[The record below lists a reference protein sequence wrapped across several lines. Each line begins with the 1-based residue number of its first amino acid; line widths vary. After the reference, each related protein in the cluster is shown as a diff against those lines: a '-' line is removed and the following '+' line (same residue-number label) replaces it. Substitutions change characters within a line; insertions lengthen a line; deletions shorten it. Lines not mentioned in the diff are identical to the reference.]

1 MAPTDTDYQNQEM
14 LLLLAQQLQKILLGD
29 PAVGGGGLFT
39 NADIL
44 KYAIPDTETFI
55 SRNTL
60 DDMLLFYLKNAIYS
74 ALIPDIRFFKVVNDN
89 GTKKFIECPF
99 PRALDENPAGEIDR
113 RLTNSAALAAT
124 AFAVPPTGLRP
135 RTDFD
140 LSRPI
145 VQRRGQIGVKSF
157 DWSYLGTD
165 NFTAQRDIE
174 AELSMTMDGMGALSA
189 LRTNNKGETYRL
201 LDLLIQSDCIKNKF
215 TSTSDS
221 GTALRYNPGCY
232 EIYAEAGFFID
243 KEMLNKII
251 SKMQLQNSPVAVN
264 FTDAKITR
272 AINDFG
278 STELEKMKTGMYL
291 TVVDHSFNFGENG
304 KVDCNV
310 SYRARS
316 TILERQKEQNILIS
330 GDKYSEY
337 EKAERNINLLQ
348 SAVDVLTS
356 NNPIST
362 TLRGKLDA
370 EGFQAVIDL
379 QTAKDERDKQKEA
392 KKELIQEQKANF
404 MSDVLKL
411 ITTETR
417 KVSWPSTPP
426 YDPVKLYGIRKKN
439 ILREFAIYES
449 TLKDTDLAKFLKAF
463 QSIRDIATFSS
474 TLSASGQIRNDDNLS
489 FVFLG
494 DVIDAVLT
502 RAETTSGAT
511 RFFDQRYVLANMRVN
526 VLPLSPTGKETYLP
540 IAAIPICVG
549 MLRSLIEK
557 SIKSSKK
564 GILSV
569 SRFIELILQKI
580 VATTLRRET
589 ISGKLISSNKNFKSV
604 VYNHGITSRNPDPTK
619 PIATSQYYP
628 LNLTNKDN
636 LFDFVPGFAPTRV
649 ERLLTKIN
657 NTVSPIVTNPTT
669 GLLDI
674 ICITEESSFNFN
686 TTFGDIQQDFLR
698 FIPHFT
704 HGQGYGLIKK
714 VSLEKTDLPYQK
726 ETRLQQS
733 IQAGDSDPDLYL
745 TNFYNATFE
754 MIGNDLCSLGGYIY
768 FDPFGLAPDGSL
780 GDPSDYATP
789 SLAYI
794 MGLGGVFI
802 ITKISHKMSPGKY
815 TTSVKTRWENR
826 GTLRTS
832 SGGASG
838 P

>member
-14 LLLLAQQLQKILLGD
+14 LLLLAQELQKILLGD
-29 PAVGGGGLFT
+29 PAIGGGGLFT

-44 KYAIPDTETFI
+44 KYAIPNTETFI
-55 SRNTL
+55 SRNNL

-99 PRALDENPAGEIDR
+99 PKSVSESYASSD
-113 RLTNSAALAAT
+113 LTPNAT
-124 AFAVPPTGLRP
+124 RP
-135 RTDFD
+135 VTDFD

-145 VQRRGQIGVKSF
+145 VQRRGQIGIKSF
-157 DWSYLGTD
+157 NWNYLGTD

-174 AELSMTMDGMGALSA
+174 AELSMTMDGMGALTA
-189 LRTNNKGETYRL
+189 TRANNRGEVYRL
-201 LDLLIQSDCIKNKF
+201 LDLLIQSDCVKNKF

-232 EIYAEAGFFID
+232 EIYVEAGFFIN
-243 KEMLNKII
+243 KQILNSII
-251 SKMQLQNSPVAVN
+251 KNMNFRDGPVAVK
-264 FTDAKITR
+264 FTEEKITR

-304 KVDCNV
+304 KVECNV
-310 SYRARS
+310 TYRARS

-337 EKAERNINLLQ
+337 EKTEKKINLLQ

-404 MSDVLKL
+404 MSDVLEL

-439 ILREFAIYES
+439 ILREFGVYGRS
-449 TLKDTDLAKFLKAF
+449 LKDTDLAKFLGTF
-463 QSIRDIATFSS
+463 QPIRDILTFSS
-474 TLSASGQIRNDDNLS
+474 TLSASGQIRNDDNLP

-526 VLPLSPTGKETYLP
+526 VLPLSPTGNETYLP

-604 VYNHGITSRNPDPTK
+604 VYNHGITSRNPDPTT
-619 PIATSQYYP
+619 PAGSLGQIYP
-628 LNLTNKDN
+628 VNLSNKV
-636 LFDFVPGFAPTRV
+636 LSPALGVQV